1 MRGPVGAGVSLAPA
15 NRLDLAD
22 LVARYAAYVDDR
34 RVEEAAAL
42 FTRDAALVLPA
53 PPARLTPER
62 TCTGR
67 AEIASALREAAAFP
81 LTRHTVQGQLFNA
94 QGSSDAGA
102 RAAGRVL
109 CTAHHLRRRT
119 SGALTD
125 LVWQLRYTDTYLRK
139 EEGWRIARREV
150 RIDWIETR
158 SPRLWRAEE
167 EEGPVGVERPATEDG
182 RTL

>member
-1 MRGPVGAGVSLAPA
+1 MSLAPA
-15 NRLDLAD
+15 DRLDLAD

-42 FTRDAALVLPA
+42 FTRDATLALPA
-53 PPARLTPER
+53 PPARLAPEVTR
-62 TCTGR
+62 TGR
-67 AEIASALREAAAFP
+67 AEIVSALREAAAFP
-81 LTRHTVQGQLFNA
+81 LTRHTVQGELFNA
-94 QGSSDAGA
+94 QSSSDAGA

-125 LVWQLRYTDTYLRK
+125 LVWQLQYTDNYLRE
-139 EEGWRIARREV
+139 EEGWRITRREV

-167 EEGPVGVERPATEDG
+167 DEGPADVEGSATENG
-182 RTL
+182 GTP